1 MTITLNA
8 VKPKSG
14 SDVTFLSQA
23 EPVDEYGRALYAVGR
38 SVLRALLD
46 QLGPE
51 DLTDLNTDRADITF
65 RQLSKVVRLQRDKG
79 MRGDGFEWA
88 VHEAIVGG
96 EPLVCRP
103 IVDALES
110 ASATL
115 RNRIDKPSS
124 LLFGYERAK
133 YLGFL
138 DAVVEAG
145 ADSYILPDGSGRPF
159 QFGPWVSVA
168 AQGKMAEPFLRPRI
182 KEIWKTDIFLSNQD
196 ETRYVAASIKSNW
209 RQLEQARGIRIG
221 IVPEA
226 SDLRPGRYGP
236 HKGMHLAVLPD
247 PDGFMGLFNDAY
259 QAVARAVA
267 AVGLQDAGH
276 YFEKPSAKA
285 QRLQAQ
291 LEKYESAKVVD
302 LEDALNEAA
311 QERLVAVETQL
322 VSVDAPDWLHLTER
336 STKVIAPKPTFE
348 RLD

>member
-1 MTITLNA
+1 ML
-8 VKPKSG
+8 KRGGPG
-14 SDVTFLSQA
+14 SDVTFLVQN

-46 QLGPE
+46 QLSGD
-51 DLTDLNTDRADITF
+51 DLADLNTDRGDLTF
-65 RQLSKVVRLQRDKG
+65 RQLAKVVRLQRDKG

-88 VHEAIVGG
+88 VHEALLGR
-96 EPLVCRP
+96 EPLVCEP
-103 IVDALES
+103 LADALGR
-110 ASATL
+110 ASVTL
-115 RNRIDKPSS
+115 RGRVDHPTS

-138 DAVVEAG
+138 DAVVAAG

-168 AQGKMAEPFLRPRI
+168 AQGQMAESVLRPRI
-182 KEIWKTDIFLSNQD
+182 RQIWKTDIFLSNQD
-196 ETRYVAASIKSNW
+196 ESRYVAASIKSNW
-209 RQLEQARGIRIG
+209 RQLEAARGIRIG

-226 SDLRPGRYGP
+226 TDLKARAYRP

-259 QAVARAVA
+259 QAVGRAVA
-267 AVGLQDAGH
+267 SVGRQDAGH

-285 QRLQAQ
+285 QRIQAQ
-291 LEKYESAKVVD
+291 LEKYQNALVVD

-311 QERLVAVETQL
+311 QQQLISLKPQL
-322 VSVDAPDWLHLTER
+322 VSVDAPSWLHLTER
-336 STKVIAPKPTFE
+336 ATRVIAPKPSFE
-348 RLD
+348 KLD

>member
-1 MTITLNA
+1 MTATLTRMQGA
-8 VKPKSG
+8 SG

-23 EPVDEYGRALYAVGR
+23 EPIDEYGRALYAVGR

-46 QLGPE
+46 QLGPD

-96 EPLVCRP
+96 EPLVCEP
-103 IVDALES
+103 IARALEG

-115 RNRIDKPSS
+115 RNNIDRPTS

-138 DAVVEAG
+138 NAVVEAG

-159 QFGPWVSVA
+159 NFGPWVSVA
-168 AQGKMAEPFLRPRI
+168 AKGQLAEPLLRPRI
-182 KEIWKTDIFLSNQD
+182 REIWKTDIFLSNQQ

-226 SDLRPGRYGP
+226 PDLTRPYRR

-267 AVGLQDAGH
+267 AVGRQDPGN

-285 QRLQAQ
+285 QRLQEQ
-291 LEKYESAKVVD
+291 LQRYEKAKVID
-302 LEDALNEAA
+302 LEDALDEAA
-311 QERLVAVETQL
+311 QERLVAVQSQL
-322 VSVDAPDWLHLTER
+322 VSVDAPGWLHLTER
-336 STKVIAPKPTFE
+336 SMKVIAPKPTFE